1 MGEDRKMR
9 RSLIVLAAAGIAG
22 GVTAAP
28 AAAAPGCSVPDRPA
42 WHSCLSAGHRAVEG
56 TDRVLLTRATPLL
69 VIRLSACPD
78 PVIRRK
84 VTLRTRSG
92 DKLASERVTGKCKHG
107 VTRYKTKLQPNVELR
122 VNTVIQSFWSRLPD
136 EDRAPKVKLK
146 LEF

>member
-1 MGEDRKMR
+1 MR

-28 AAAAPGCSVPDRPA
+28 AAAAPGCSVPDHPA

-56 TDRVLLTRATPLL
+56 TNRVLLTRATPVL

-92 DKLASERVTGKCKHG
+92 DKLASERVTGKCKNG

>member
-1 MGEDRKMR
+1 VGEDREMR
-9 RSLIVLAAAGIAG
+9 RLPVLVAAGAIAA
-22 GVTAAP
+22 VAAP
-28 AAAAPGCSVPDRPA
+28 AASAAPGCSVPDRPA

-56 TDRVLLTRATPLL
+56 TDNVLLTRATPVL

-92 DKLASERVTGKCKHG
+92 EKLARQRVTGKCKHG
-107 VTRYKTKLQPNVELR
+107 VTRYKTKLRPNVELR
-122 VNTVIQSFWSRLPD
+122 VNTVIQSFWTHLPD

-146 LEF
+146 LAV

>member
-1 MGEDRKMR
+1 MGEYRKMR

-28 AAAAPGCSVPDRPA
+28 AAAAPGCSVPDHPA
-42 WHSCLSAGHRAVEG
+42 WHSCLSAGHRAVDG
-56 TDRVLLTRATPLL
+56 TDRVLLTRATPVL

-92 DKLASERVTGKCKHG
+92 DKLASERVTGKCKNG